1 MKRLKAAGIGKG
13 WWAYQERGIF
23 VLLGPDPV
31 KRSQANTQSSSLRY
45 PGETILV
52 EEDKHPFRT
61 TVLQKTRTETKD
73 PTDLAA

>member
-1 MKRLKAAGIGKG
+1 MLMSLSRKGYICLARPRPSQIPHPLKPTPNPPAS
-13 WWAYQERGIF
+13 
-23 VLLGPDPV
+23 VTPLLQG
-31 KRSQANTQSSSLRY
+31 Y

-52 EEDKHPFRT
+52 EKDKHPFRT